1 MNSEKMGSEYQNEV
15 EQWVFIGSLK
25 QNACWRT
32 AEEARLTG
40 AAAVTGLLRAGPGLR
55 LASALF
61 LSPTTSQPNSSRFI
75 YEEKRVIHTLGPF
88 PGGKWVPF

>member
-40 AAAVTGLLRAGPGLR
+40 AAAVAGLLGAGPGLR
-55 LASALF
+55 LSSAVF
-61 LSPTTSQPNSSRFI
+61 LSPTTSRLSRPRFI

-88 PGGKWVPF
+88 PGGKRVPF